1 MSAKKS
7 GRLYIIGAGFAGQ
20 TLARE
25 LKAKAVF
32 GEVVAFLDDDPEK
45 IGRHIEEIPVLGPIR
60 DVARLLR
67 MNPADQAIIAIPSAS
82 REYLK
87 ELYWILKRAG
97 FEKIRILPG
106 ISQIIQGDAHLIQT
120 RNIDPQDLLGRTP
133 AAINLKQSLAYLRGK
148 RVLVTGAGG
157 SIGSELCRQLLSGG
171 ASRLYLFGHGENSIY
186 QIDRELRL
194 LQEEGVGEKA
204 VLVPII
210 GDLKDRAY
218 MDYILGKLRADV
230 VFHTAAY
237 KHVPMM
243 EENPV
248 AAIEN
253 NVLGTENLIRAARK
267 HGVKRFVHITTDK
280 AVEPV
285 SIYGASKYLCEK
297 LVLKEAR
304 DEITQGKAAPDSSFM
319 VVRFGNVLGSRG
331 SIVPLFQRQIEKG
344 GPVTVT
350 HPDMR
355 RWFMTIPEAC
365 SLVLKAGGLGENGNL
380 YLLDMGEPIRIRDMA
395 EQMIRFYGF
404 EPEEDI
410 KIEYVGLRA
419 GERLGE
425 RLWADDEN
433 PVATPYSRILKVE
446 RRIGPAGSGFDI
458 SALIEKLRPICK
470 FDPAQAACYR
480 DSDLLK
486 KLLTAAMPSLQ
497 RAEAVQDTVYQ
508 IPAAG
513 KRTAGEAPAGPAEAP
528 GEGRPGEVFP
538 EEVRPGEVRITHS
551 LNWSSATVLRKQ
563 RPSGS
568 PEAKRGGRGI
578 AEKSRRK
585 ASPSR

>member
-1 MSAKKS
+1 MNARNTGK
-7 GRLYIIGAGFAGQ
+7 RQRTNQLYIIGAGFAGR
-20 TLARE
+20 TLAKEIRE
-25 LKAKAVF
+25 KAIF
-32 GEVVAFLDDDPEK
+32 GEVVAFLDDDPAK
-45 IGRHIEEIPVLGPIR
+45 IGRRIEGIPVLGPIK

-67 MNPADQAIIAIPSAS
+67 MNPADEAIIAIPGAS

-87 ELYWILKRAG
+87 ELYGILKKAG

-106 ISQIIQGDAHLIQT
+106 ISQIIEGDAHLIQT
-120 RNIDPQDLLGRTP
+120 RSIDPQDLLGRTP
-133 AAINLKQSLAYLRGK
+133 VAINLKESLRYLRGK

-204 VLVPII
+204 ALVPLI
-210 GDLKDRAY
+210 GDLKDSSY
-218 MDYILGKLRADV
+218 MDYIMEKLRADV

-253 NVLGTENLIRAARK
+253 NLLGTENLINAARK

-285 SIYGASKYLCEK
+285 SVYGASKYLCEK
-297 LVLKEAR
+297 LVLANGTWR
-304 DEITQGKAAPDSSFM
+304 QDDTNFM
-319 VVRFGNVLGSRG
+319 VVRFGNVLGSSG
-331 SIVPLFQRQIEKG
+331 SIMPLFQKQIEKG

-365 SLVLKAGGLGENGNL
+365 SLVLKAGGVGENGGL
-380 YLLDMGEPIRIRDMA
+380 YLLDMGEPVRIRDMA

-410 KIEYVGLRA
+410 KITYVGLRP
-419 GERLGE
+419 GERLDE
-425 RLWADDEN
+425 RLWSADES
-433 PVATPYSRILKVE
+433 PEETVYSRILKVRRKE
-446 RRIGPAGSGFDI
+446 RREPDI
-458 SALIEKLRPICK
+458 ELLTESLRPICR
-470 FDPAQAACYR
+470 FDPEQPEKYRNAA
-480 DSDLLK
+480 LLR
-486 KLLTAAMPSLQ
+486 SILQ
-497 RAEAVQDTVYQ
+497 EA
-508 IPAAG
+508 IPGMKNAAG
-513 KRTAGEAPAGPAEAP
+513 EKVP
-528 GEGRPGEVFP
+528 GFILPP
-538 EEVRPGEVRITHS
+538 EEIHA
-551 LNWSSATVLRKQ
+551 LKN
-563 RPSGS
+563 
-568 PEAKRGGRGI
+568 
-578 AEKSRRK
+578 
-585 ASPSR
+585 

>member
-1 MSAKKS
+1 MAVKKS

-25 LKAKAVF
+25 LKTKAIF

-45 IGRHIEEIPVLGPIR
+45 IGRQVEGIPVLGPIR

-133 AAINLKQSLAYLRGK
+133 VAINLKQSLGYLRGK
-148 RVLVTGAGG
+148 RVLITGAGG

-186 QIDRELRL
+186 QIDKELRL

-204 VLVPII
+204 VLVPVI
-210 GDLKDRAY
+210 GDLKDETY
-218 MDYILGKLRADV
+218 IDYILGKLRADV

-285 SIYGASKYLCEK
+285 SIYGASKFLCEK
-297 LVLKEAR
+297 LVLAEAQAKSTGGR
-304 DEITQGKAAPDSSFM
+304 SAGGESALAESALAESAEDSSFM

-350 HPDMR
+350 HPEMR

-425 RLWADDEN
+425 KLWAGDEN
-433 PVATPYSRILKVE
+433 PVATPYSRILRVE
-446 RRIGPAGSGFDI
+446 RRETPGSEISAPQGI
-458 SALIEKLRPICK
+458 SALMEKLRPICK
-470 FDPAQAACYR
+470 FDPAQAASYR
-480 DSDLLK
+480 NSGLLRE
-486 KLLTAAMPSLQ
+486 LLEGAIPSLQ
-497 RAEAVQDTVYQ
+497 NTGKTMEKAAVQDTVYQ
-508 IPAAG
+508 IPPTG
-513 KRTAGEAPAGPAEAP
+513 KQKKPSSSLFIQFPPRRRAST
-528 GEGRPGEVFP
+528 RVF
-538 EEVRPGEVRITHS
+538 
-551 LNWSSATVLRKQ
+551 K
-563 RPSGS
+563 
-568 PEAKRGGRGI
+568 
-578 AEKSRRK
+578 
-585 ASPSR
+585 